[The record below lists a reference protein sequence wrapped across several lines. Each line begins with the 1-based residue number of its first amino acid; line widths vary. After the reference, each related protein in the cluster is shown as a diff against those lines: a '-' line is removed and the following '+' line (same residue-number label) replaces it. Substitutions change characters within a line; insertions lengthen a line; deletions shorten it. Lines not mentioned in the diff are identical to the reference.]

1 MCACA
6 SACVHVCMCVCI
18 RTDYK
23 KLAHRI
29 WRLVCPQICEVSW
42 QVGGPGDLMVWFQS
56 GLDGLRTI
64 GVTVQ
69 FQSKGRQD
77 PGELRF
83 QFESKD
89 RKRLIPQ
96 FENSQ
101 AGRVFSLTQK
111 RVSLFIL
118 FGNQLIGQGPPTAQ
132 GSNLLDLND

>member
-1 MCACA
+1 
-6 SACVHVCMCVCI
+6 
-18 RTDYK
+18 
-23 KLAHRI
+23 
-29 WRLVCPQICEVSW
+29 
-42 QVGGPGDLMVWFQS
+42 MVWFQS

-64 GVTVQ
+64 GATVQ
-69 FQSKGRQD
+69 FQSKGQQD